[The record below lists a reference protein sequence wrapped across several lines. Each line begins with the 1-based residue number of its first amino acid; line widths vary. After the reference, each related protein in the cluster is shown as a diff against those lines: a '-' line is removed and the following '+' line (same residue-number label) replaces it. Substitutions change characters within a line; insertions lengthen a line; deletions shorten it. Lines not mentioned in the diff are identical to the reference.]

1 MLRIF
6 RTIHRNVEEID
17 TIEDGCWIA
26 LTDPTAREL
35 FTVTSELGIEVDAL
49 RAPLDE
55 EERARIEVEDHYT
68 SMIFDIPTTEERNDK
83 EYYITI
89 PVGIFITK
97 EHIVT
102 VCLEDTPIL
111 EAFMDGRVRNCWTNR
126 RTRFMLQILNRTVN
140 VYLQYLRMIDKKS
153 DEFAEKMHE
162 TTENQALIDML
173 ELEKSLVYISTSLR
187 SNDIVLERLKKVST
201 FKFFQEDEELLEDV
215 LIDHRQALEMAD
227 IYDSVLSGTMDAY
240 ASVISNN
247 MNIVMKVLTIISIVM
262 AVPTL
267 IASAWGMNVPVPLAY
282 HPQGFLL
289 LCIISVVLSAL
300 CLFVLNKFDML

>member
-6 RTIHRNVEEID
+6 QTVKRKVVEID
-17 TIEDGCWIA
+17 TIEEGCWIA

-35 FTVTSELGIEVDAL
+35 FRVTSEIGIDMDAL

-55 EERARIEVEDHYT
+55 EERARIEVEDYYT
-68 SMIFDIPTTEERNDK
+68 SMIFDIPTIEERNEK
-83 EYYITI
+83 NYYMTIPCGVYIT
-89 PVGIFITK
+89 
-97 EHIVT
+97 EDHIVT
-102 VCLEDTPIL
+102 VCLEDNAIL
-111 EAFMDGRVRNCWTNR
+111 KSFMEGKVRNFWTNR
-126 RTRFMLQILNRTVN
+126 RTRFMLQILNRAVT

-162 TTENQALIDML
+162 TTENQALVDML
-173 ELEKSLVYISTSLR
+173 ELQKSLVYISTSLR
-187 SNDIVLERLKKVST
+187 SNDVVLERLRKIKT
-201 FKFFQEDEELLEDV
+201 LKFFQEDEELLEDV
-215 LIDHRQALEMAD
+215 VIDHKQALEMAD

-267 IASAWGMNVPVPLAY
+267 IASAWGMNVPVPLAE
-282 HPQGFLL
+282 HTHGFLL
-289 LCIISVVLSAL
+289 LCIASAVLSGF
-300 CLFVLNKFDML
+300 CLLILKKLDML

>member
-1 MLRIF
+1 MIRIF
-6 RTIHRNVEEID
+6 RTHNRTVEQID
-17 TIEDGCWIA
+17 TIEEGCWIA

-35 FTVTSELGIEVDAL
+35 FSVTSELGIEMDAL

-55 EERARIEVEDHYT
+55 EEGARIEVEDDYT
-68 SMIFDIPTTEERNDK
+68 MMIFDIPTVEERNDR

-89 PVGIFITK
+89 PCGIFITSD
-97 EHIVT
+97 HIVT
-102 VCLEDTPIL
+102 VCLEDTAIL
-111 EAFMDGRVRNCWTNR
+111 DSFMDGRVRNFWTNR
-126 RTRFMLQILNRTVN
+126 RTRFMLQILNRSVT

-173 ELEKSLVYISTSLR
+173 ELQKSLVYISTSLR
-187 SNDIVLERLKKVST
+187 SNDIILERLRKVNT
-201 FKFFQEDEELLEDV
+201 LKFFQADEELLEDV
-215 LIDHRQALEMAD
+215 LIDHKQAMEMAD
-227 IYDSVLSGTMDAY
+227 IYDSILSGTMDSY
-240 ASVISNN
+240 AAVISNN

-282 HPQGFLL
+282 HPHGFLI
-289 LCIISVVLSAL
+289 LCIISVLLSIL
-300 CLFVLNKFDML
+300 CLVILQKKDML